1 MSLRGRMRA
10 RLKSWSPSRRHCW
23 CVALVVRSIRR
34 ETRGWPRLNRAKFA
48 EALANVK
55 PEVHAQLM
63 RGKWHEQGG

>member
-1 MSLRGRMRA
+1 
-10 RLKSWSPSRRHCW
+10 
-23 CVALVVRSIRR
+23 
-34 ETRGWPRLNRAKFA
+34 LNRAKFA